1 MKNIHIYIHDIC
13 KYIYMCIN
21 IYMHSEVFQ
30 EINNLIFKLDK
41 FYRIIFDD
49 FTLALQIPCEN
60 VFRHLKPN
68 PKPLAKWI

>member
-1 MKNIHIYIHDIC
+1 MIYVNIYIC
-13 KYIYMCIN
+13 VYQN
-21 IYMHSEVFQ
+21 IYIHSEVFQ

-41 FYRIIFDD
+41 FYRIILDD

-68 PKPLAKWI
+68 PKPLAKGI